1 MTNQND
7 NPGHGGGNPGHGGG
21 NDEKLITI
29 FVNGTEYEVAKGKI
43 TYEEL
48 LVLIEAP
55 ELPENQRYQVMY
67 SKGNGPKPTGTL
79 MEGESVEVKKEM
91 EFDVTP
97 ANRS

>member
-1 MTNQND
+1 MTNE
-7 NPGHGGGNPGHGGG
+7 HAAEKGGKP
-21 NDEKLITI
+21 DPKTVTI
-29 FVNGTEYEVAKGKI
+29 IVNGTEYEVAKGKI

>member
-1 MTNQND
+1 MTNE
-7 NPGHGGGNPGHGGG
+7 HAAEKGGKP
-21 NDEKLITI
+21 DPKTVTI

-43 TYEEL
+43 SYEEL
-48 LVLIEAP
+48 LVLIDAP
-55 ELPENQRYQVMY
+55 ELPEIQRYQVMY
-67 SKGNGPKPTGTL
+67 SKGNSPKPTGTL

>member
-1 MTNQND
+1 MTNEQAAEKGGKS
-7 NPGHGGGNPGHGGG
+7 NP
-21 NDEKLITI
+21 KTVTI
-29 FVNGTEYEVAKGKI
+29 IVNGTEYEVPKGKI

-55 ELPENQRYQVMY
+55 SLPEDQRYQVMY

>member
-1 MTNQND
+1 MTNEHT
-7 NPGHGGGNPGHGGG
+7 PEKGGKP
-21 NDEKLITI
+21 EPKTVTI
-29 FVNGTEYEVAKGKI
+29 IVNGTAYDVAKGKI

-55 ELPENQRYQVMY
+55 GLPENQRYQVMY

-79 MEGESVEVKKEM
+79 MEGEAVEVKKEM

>member
-1 MTNQND
+1 MTNE
-7 NPGHGGGNPGHGGG
+7 HAAEKGGKP
-21 NDEKLITI
+21 DPKTVTI
-29 FVNGTEYEVAKGKI
+29 IVNGTGYEVAKGKI

-79 MEGESVEVKKEM
+79 MEGESVEAKKEM

>member
-1 MTNQND
+1 MTNE
-7 NPGHGGGNPGHGGG
+7 HAA
-21 NDEKLITI
+21 
-29 FVNGTEYEVAKGKI
+29 VNGGKPDPKTVTIIVNGASYEVPKGKI

-67 SKGNGPKPTGTL
+67 SKGNSPKPTGTL
-79 MEGESVEVKKEM
+79 MEGEAVEVKKDM

>member
-1 MTNQND
+1 MSSEHTAEK
-7 NPGHGGGNPGHGGG
+7 GGKP
-21 NDEKLITI
+21 EPKTVII
-29 FVNGTEYEVAKGKI
+29 IVNGTEYEVAKGKI
-43 TYEEL
+43 KYEDL

-67 SKGNGPKPTGTL
+67 SKGNSGKPTGTL
-79 MEGESVEVKKEM
+79 IEGESVEVKKEM

>member
-1 MTNQND
+1 MTNE
-7 NPGHGGGNPGHGGG
+7 HAAEKGGKP
-21 NDEKLITI
+21 DPKTVII
-29 FVNGTEYEVAKGKI
+29 IVNGTEYEVPKGKI

-55 ELPENQRYQVMY
+55 GLPEDQRYQVMY

-91 EFDVTP
+91 EFDVTS